1 MIGVM
6 MMPDK
11 FIAKWDGVPFNV
23 RRYILDGKANMRR
36 GCNYY
41 VRTNDI
47 INGKCVL
54 RTFAYKNTQTYGLEV
69 QECFRE
75 YLDHNECKHLYYQ
88 HICGYT
94 VDFERKDRKWYMDPD
109 DDWGNTI
116 DKYWRPGFCCD
127 DLIDYTEVKRLLSK
141 DIPYFY
147 LDPTTNDVMGYA
159 RAYIENPKFE
169 LLAKAGFGYLYNC
182 KGLFKVSGKK
192 QKQYINWLM
201 ANKKDVFK
209 YSPGF
214 AFIRDASRTNRTYPE
229 HAKYLEYKLLLKG
242 VTEYLPD
249 YSPELADE
257 IVKYL
262 QKQKSDAWMYRDYIE
277 AARGIGKDVQAR
289 GVLFPR
295 NFKEAH
301 DLVTQAY
308 SDLQN
313 KENNQIL
320 TGIKDYLQPMVVKYK
335 DLTMVIPATQHDLS
349 SLGNA
354 LSNCVG
360 SFARRI
366 IDKECYVVAVYLNGE
381 PIECCELGFGE
392 KGLSIVQLRGKN
404 NHDSERH
411 EDCLKLMHKFIN
423 NYKRMEVQA

>member
-1 MIGVM
+1 
-6 MMPDK
+6 MPDSV
-11 FIAKWDGVPFNV
+11 IAKWDGVPFDV
-23 RRYILDGKANMRR
+23 RRKILDNRVDMRR

-41 VRTNDI
+41 IRTNDVI
-47 INGKCVL
+47 DGNCVL

-69 QECFRE
+69 QEIFRE
-75 YLDHNECKHLYYQ
+75 YLDHNECKHLYFN
-88 HICGYT
+88 HLAGYI

-109 DDWGNTI
+109 DDWGNTD
-116 DKYWRPGFCCD
+116 DKYWRPGFNCED
-127 DLIDYTEVKRLLSK
+127 IINYSEVESLLSK
-141 DIPYFY
+141 KIPYFY

-159 RAYIENPKFE
+159 REYLNNPKFE

-182 KGLFKVSGKK
+182 KALSKVSDKK
-192 QKQYINWLM
+192 RKQLINWLVT
-201 ANKKDVFK
+201 NKEDVHT

-214 AFIRDASRTNRTYPE
+214 AFIRDASKNNRTYKE
-229 HAKYLEYKLLLKG
+229 HSKFLEFQYILKG
-242 VTEYLPD
+242 VTKYLPN
-249 YSPELADE
+249 YSLELAEE

-262 QKQKSDAWMYRDYIE
+262 QKQNGDAEMYRDYID
-277 AARGIGKDVQAR
+277 AARGIGKDVEAR

-295 NFKEAH
+295 NFKKAH
-301 DLVTQAY
+301 DVVTKAY
-308 SDLQN
+308 SDMVN
-313 KENNQIL
+313 EKNNQVL

-360 SFARRI
+360 SFAQKI
-366 IDKECYVVAVYLNGE
+366 VDKECYVVAVYLNGE
-381 PIECCELGFGE
+381 PIECCELGFEE

-404 NHDSERH
+404 NQESERH
-411 EDCLKLMHKFIN
+411 KDCIKLMHKFIN